1 MYTAA
6 PAALASKYFVL
17 CSQYVRCCA
26 AYTQQAGGSRGM
38 FVACVIAKRVW
49 PAKRENGKMAKP
61 KGKWQNLTSQKQ
73 AYKK

>member
-1 MYTAA
+1 VAALQKMYTAA

-38 FVACVIAKRVW
+38 FVACVIAKLS
-49 PAKRENGKMAKP
+49 MA
-61 KGKWQNLTSQKQ
+61 SE
-73 AYKK
+73 AF